1 MKGGKI
7 KKDED
12 RGVELERGR
21 DEGVDGRKGKKRG
34 ITPTRCAQP
43 LSASGTTSN
52 GLLA

>member
-1 MKGGKI
+1 MRTEGKRRGGG
-7 KKDED
+7 
-12 RGVELERGR
+12 RGDG
-21 DEGVDGRKGKKRG
+21 GRKGKKRG